1 MAKEC
6 KHEGYVFYTD
16 DGLSAKIKSP
26 YYLVNKFVAR
36 NPRTDKLMRPDV
48 KQSMDEEYYPL
59 IDAIQADIDNYTAMD
74 EQTRL
79 TWVREFLEK

>member
-1 MAKEC
+1 
-6 KHEGYVFYTD
+6 
-16 DGLSAKIKSP
+16 
-26 YYLVNKFVAR
+26 
-36 NPRTDKLMRPDV
+36 MRPDV